1 MPLIRNIR
9 NIEDTRFVKQLDLL
23 EHSNQFIRELAG
35 IVLAER
41 EGFESVWS
49 IANRVYDQHCSPQSE
64 AVNRSSFCQ
73 PETTALSA

>member
-23 EHSNQFIRELAG
+23 EHSNQFIRELAR

-49 IANRVYDQHCSPQSE
+49 IANRVYDRHCSPQSE
-64 AVNRSSFCQ
+64 SPDHHSLDRPAR
-73 PETTALSA
+73 TALIA

>member
-9 NIEDTRFVKQLDLL
+9 NIEDTRFVKQLDVL
-23 EHSNQFIRELAG
+23 ESRNQFMRELAR
-35 IVLAER
+35 IVLTER

-49 IANRVYDQHCSPQSE
+49 IANRVYDRHCSPQSDSLD
-64 AVNRSSFCQ
+64 RFCH